1 MRSMDWE
8 RTMEFCS
15 SDPHSKL
22 TSQGLRQT
30 PPAVYH
36 FVVNIHFLRFLLY
49 AHTPNRSSGS
59 VEKNVFKVV
68 NKSFSLPLLN
78 LTHQQFPP
86 FLFILL

>member
-8 RTMEFCS
+8 LTMEFCS
-15 SDPHSKL
+15 SDPHSRL

-49 AHTPNRSSGS
+49 AHTPPNRSSGS
-59 VEKNVFKVV
+59 VEKNVFKV
-68 NKSFSLPLLN
+68 
-78 LTHQQFPP
+78 
-86 FLFILL
+86 